1 MSLARALIP
10 PVSDDGPL
18 VVVLEDG
25 RCGLGR
31 LAERA
36 GLPWT
41 QARFPAQA
49 RAILRQ
55 RQVGVVLARAGD
67 DTAECI
73 AMLRALRREAP
84 GVPVVLCDRV
94 RDPAMVV
101 SAIRNGAA
109 DFLSEEADARRLFE
123 VLGSYLRSREGGP
136 VCESAGARKS
146 FELAARVARTDVS
159 VLITGESGTGKE
171 VVARHI
177 HHSSTRANG
186 PFVGVN
192 CAAIPEHMME
202 AILFGHEKGAF
213 TGAHQARA
221 GKFELAEGGTLLL
234 DEISEMG
241 LDLQAKL
248 LRVLQEREVERIGA
262 HGSRPVDVRVI
273 ATSNRDLR
281 KAVADGRFREDL
293 YYRLSVFPLHL
304 QPLRERVEDILP
316 LAEWFLRKHGAR
328 MGRPHLALSDASRR
342 ALLAHVWDGNV
353 RELENAVQRALV
365 LAEDDLVE
373 PAHLQLECASPAP
386 GQVSVLESKVRDV
399 EENAIA
405 QALASCNG
413 RRKEAAR
420 VLGIS
425 ERTLRYKLQRLR
437 EREEVVS

>member
-1 MSLARALIP
+1 MGLAHALTSP
-10 PVSDDGPL
+10 ASDDAAL
-18 VVVLEDG
+18 VAVLEGG
-25 RCGLGR
+25 RGGLGR
-31 LAERA
+31 LVERS
-36 GLPWT
+36 GLPWAE
-41 QARFPAQA
+41 ARFPAQA
-49 RAILRQ
+49 RGVLHQ
-55 RQVGVVLARAGD
+55 RQVGVVLVRAGENTED
-67 DTAECI
+67 CI
-73 AMLRALRREAP
+73 ATLRTLKREAP
-84 GVPVVLCDRV
+84 GVPVVLCGRA
-94 RDPAMVV
+94 RDPALVV
-101 SAIRNGAA
+101 SAIRHGAA
-109 DFLSEEADARRLFE
+109 DFVSEEADPRRLAD
-123 VLGSYLRSREGGP
+123 VLGSYLRSRESGP

-177 HHSSTRANG
+177 HDSSNRAHG

-213 TGAHQARA
+213 TGAHQTRP

-316 LAEWFLRKHGAR
+316 LAESFLRNHGAR

-342 ALLAHVWDGNV
+342 VLLAHAWGGNV

-373 PAHLQLECASPAP
+373 PVHLQLEGPSAASEQAP
-386 GQVSVLESKVRDV
+386 VLESKVRDV
-399 EENAIA
+399 EEIAIA

-413 RRKEAAR
+413 RRKDAAR

-425 ERTLRYKLQRLR
+425 ERTLRYKMQRLR
-437 EREEVVS
+437 EREEVMS